1 MNPIPHRPLRAIPAA
16 LALALAILVAPSA
29 PASLAQPAQ
38 PAQPAQHGQH
48 SQPTLVAAS
57 RYLDVTGQ
65 AQEQNNWCWAAT
77 GNSVAG
83 YHGYGQYSQNQFCNM
98 AFKRSIDSSCPNDQA
113 TLANDQN
120 AFRTIGIS
128 AGNYVSSTISYTTL
142 VSEITA
148 NRPVMTR
155 IGWSSGGGHM
165 MVLTGY
171 DSSDSTVEYY
181 DPWPANSRWNT
192 STYSWYVSNN
202 SFDWTHTLY
211 RIGA

>member
-1 MNPIPHRPLRAIPAA
+1 MNPIPPKRSLRAIPAA
-16 LALALAILVAPSA
+16 LALAAAVLVAPSA
-29 PASLAQPAQ
+29 PTQAAPDAQTAPSVTAA
-38 PAQPAQHGQH
+38 P
-48 SQPTLVAAS
+48 SRVAAS
-57 RYLDVTGQ
+57 RYLDVTAQ
-65 AQEQNNWCWAAT
+65 AQEQDNWCWAAT
-77 GNSVAG
+77 GNSVAA

-98 AFKRSIDSSCPNDQA
+98 AFGYAVNNDCPNDQA
-113 TLANDQN
+113 TLGNDQR

-128 AGNYVSSTISYTTL
+128 GGSYVSNTISFSTL
-142 VSEITA
+142 TSEING

-171 DSSDSTVEYY
+171 DTSGSTVEYY
-181 DPWPANSRWNT
+181 DPWPASSRWNT
-192 STYSWYVSNN
+192 STYGWYVSNS